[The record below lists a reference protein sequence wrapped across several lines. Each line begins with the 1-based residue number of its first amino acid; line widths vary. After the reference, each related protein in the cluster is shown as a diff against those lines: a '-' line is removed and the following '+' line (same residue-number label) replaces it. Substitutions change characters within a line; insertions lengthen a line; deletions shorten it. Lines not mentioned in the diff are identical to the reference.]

1 MPSSMANHGAE
12 CAPVNEELRPM
23 VIKTSRGNVEMT
35 TWGHGPAVLSLH
47 GAMGGY
53 DQGILLAKTA
63 ISPRYRFIA
72 ISRPGYLGTPLAGGR
87 AAEEQAD
94 VCADVLDHLGV
105 ARTSVIAISGGGPAA
120 VQFALRHPHR
130 CDGLIMISACSQ
142 H

>member
-63 ISPRYRFIA
+63 ISPRHRFIA
-72 ISRPGYLGTPLAGGR
+72 ISRPGYLGTPLGAGR

-94 VCADVLDHLGV
+94 ICAEILDHLGAFKV
-105 ARTSVIAISGGGPAA
+105 QHNAALATLQYGIGGMPPAG
-120 VQFALRHPHR
+120 HPVGR
-130 CDGLIMISACSQ
+130 RG
-142 H
+142 